1 MIFVRSHWAWSWR
14 LHSVLGYGIV
24 DTGENAASGTAL
36 WSLPG
41 STWWRLTMCARIV
54 NYDQAAGSY
63 AAHRRVHSGVLRELY
78 ERVGLVPASTV
89 LEVGCGTGNYICA
102 LVRHFNC
109 AAYGLDPSA
118 GMLAHAR
125 AQSEPVMWVQGRAEK
140 LHFADDA
147 FDLIF
152 SVDVIHHVAD
162 QAACYREVARTL
174 RPGGLV
180 CTVTDSEEIIRRR
193 EILAGYFP
201 DTVEIEL
208 ARYPRIAQLETWM
221 AAAGLVEFEVVT
233 VVEPY
238 ELTSAQPFRAK
249 AYSSLHLIPENA
261 WRAGLERLERALA
274 RGPVQGF
281 SRYACLW
288 GRRTEEGAAGP
299 GSRRS

>member
-1 MIFVRSHWAWSWR
+1 M
-14 LHSVLGYGIV
+14 
-24 DTGENAASGTAL
+24 D
-36 WSLPG
+36 
-41 STWWRLTMCARIV
+41 
-54 NYDQAAGSY
+54 YDQAAGSY
-63 AAHRRVHSGVLRELY
+63 AAHRRVHSGVLRELC
-78 ERVGLVPASTV
+78 EGGGLVPASTV
-89 LEVGCGTGNYICA
+89 LEVGCGTGNHICA
-102 LVRHFNC
+102 LARRFNC

-125 AQSEPVMWVQGRAEK
+125 ARPEPVMWVQGRAEK
-140 LHFADDA
+140 LHFADGA
-147 FDLIF
+147 FDLVF

-162 QAACYREVARTL
+162 QAACYREAARTL

-208 ARYPRIAQLETWM
+208 ARYPRITRLEAWM

-238 ELTSAQPFRAK
+238 ELTSAQPFREK
-249 AYSSLHLIPENA
+249 AYSSLHLIPEDA
-261 WRAGLERLERALA
+261 WRAGLERLERDLA
-274 RGPVQGF
+274 RGPVHGF

-288 GRRTEEGAAGP
+288 GRRPQGRAGGP
-299 GSRRS
+299 GTGRS